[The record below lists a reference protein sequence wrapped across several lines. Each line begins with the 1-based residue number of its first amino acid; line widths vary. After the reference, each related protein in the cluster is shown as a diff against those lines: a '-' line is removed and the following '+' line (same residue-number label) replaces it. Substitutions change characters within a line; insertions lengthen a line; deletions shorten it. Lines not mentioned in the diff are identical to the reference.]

1 MDKDNVSIAFE
12 MLLEEIENVF
22 STLDNER
29 EKFSKSKNYEKANDI
44 YNKISKLSNFCIKV
58 RDLQK
63 EWDELFSAD
72 MLTISKRKEVRRK
85 KLKKGLRTPNEKFI
99 IPILESLIEFGGKA
113 EMSKV
118 LDRVYEKMKNI
129 LTKHDHDLL
138 PSGNSVRWKNTAQW
152 TRFQL
157 IQKGLLSKDSPYGI
171 WEITKEGV
179 EYYNKHK
186 NEKELF

>member
-1 MDKDNVSIAFE
+1 MNKDNVNIAFE

-22 STLDNER
+22 SALDNER
-29 EKFSKSKNYEKANDI
+29 EKYHKSKNYKKANEI
-44 YNKISKLSNFCIKV
+44 YNKISKLSNYCIRIKE
-58 RDLQK
+58 LQK
-63 EWDELFSAD
+63 EWDDLFSSD
-72 MLTISKRKEVRRK
+72 VFNITKRKDRK

-99 IPILESLIEFGGKA
+99 IPILESLIELGGKA

-138 PSGNSVRWKNTAQW
+138 PSGNSIRWKNTAQW

-157 IQKGLLSKDSPYGI
+157 IQKGLLLKDSPYGI
-171 WEITKEGV
+171 WEITKEGI